1 RRGDRLHRRGLSH
14 APGGAG
20 APARAGHAHAPPGR
34 PARAGGP
41 AVTPRMVHP
50 PRAAP
55 HPPVAANLHA
65 AAGHWAAGRA
75 RVRETRDWE
84 AWRERG
90 REIRDDAIRNLREL
104 LGALEHRVTQAGG
117 HVHRA
122 GTAAE
127 ACAQVVAICRERR
140 ATRVVKAKSMLTEEI
155 GLNDALAAAGVD
167 AVETDLGEYIVQALG
182 DRPSHLLAPA
192 VHLNAGQ
199 VAHLFERESG
209 R

>member
-1 RRGDRLHRRGLSH
+1 M
-14 APGGAG
+14 
-20 APARAGHAHAPPGR
+20 
-34 PARAGGP
+34 
-41 AVTPRMVHP
+41 TPRMVHP

-65 AAGHWAAGRA
+65 AAGRA

-90 REIRDDAIRNLREL
+90 REIRDDAIRNLPEL
-104 LGALEHRVTQAGG
+104 LGALERRVTQAGG
-117 HVHRA
+117 HVHRS

-192 VHLNAGQ
+192 VHLNASQ
-199 VAHLFERESG
+199 VAHLLEGLERRDNGAAPIAREPAFEITHTERLLDVG
-209 R
+209 VVA